1 MQQAGIRIGR
11 PGSLGCII
19 AMIPLLALLGTAL
32 VVSWL
37 VGLFADLLLPAG
49 APPVIRLI
57 VGVAALW
64 LLLRV
69 WRRLR
74 ARRRPPRSGP
84 GGSIVIDV

>member
-11 PGSLGCII
+11 PGSLGCLI
-19 AMIPLLALLGTAL
+19 AMIPLLALIGAAL

-49 APPVIRLI
+49 APPLIRFI

-64 LLLRV
+64 VLLRL

-74 ARRRPPRSGP
+74 SRRRPPRSGP
-84 GGSIVIDV
+84 GGSIIIDV